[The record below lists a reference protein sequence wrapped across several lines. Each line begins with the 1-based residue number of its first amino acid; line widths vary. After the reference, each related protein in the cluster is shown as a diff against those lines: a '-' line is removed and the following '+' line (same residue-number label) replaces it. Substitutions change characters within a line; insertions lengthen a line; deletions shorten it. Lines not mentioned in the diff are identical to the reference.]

1 MAKKKV
7 LYYHIDGHLD
17 FENALLRKWGVADID
32 LVEAEK
38 TTDNMIEAA
47 RDADGLV
54 VEYQPISREIIGRL
68 PRLKIISLQAIGVDN
83 IDLQAATEHGICV
96 TNCPGFCSEEV
107 ALHTVGLIIDL
118 ARKITLLDR
127 TVRSGGWDPLY
138 GYRTHR
144 LSGRTIG
151 LYFFGSIPKM
161 MMPLLKALNLKV
173 LVYAPTKS
181 ARFLAEYGAEKAES
195 FDELLRRSDILS
207 LHCPL
212 IASTM
217 HLISDRELKMMKKS
231 AFLINTARGRVVD
244 EAALVRALKA
254 GEIQAAAVDVIE
266 DETTEQS
273 ALFGL
278 ENTVITPHAAF
289 ISEDSYYAAR
299 RIALEQLVQ
308 RLSKNLRP
316 ANLVNHQVKVN

>member
-54 VEYQPISREIIGRL
+54 VEYQPISREIIERL

>member
-38 TTDNMIEAA
+38 TADNMIEAA

>member
-68 PRLKIISLQAIGVDN
+68 PRLKIISLQAIVVDN

-96 TNCPGFCSEEV
+96 TNCPSFCSEEV

>member
-38 TTDNMIEAA
+38 TTNNMIEAA

-181 ARFLAEYGAEKAES
+181 ARFLAGYGAEKAES

-212 IASTM
+212 IESTV

-231 AFLINTARGRVVD
+231 AFLINSARGRVVD